1 MKNLRKLSKSNL
13 KTIKGGNAPLCDSGY
28 MACRVGKT
36 PSGAPIW
43 ECLPNAIINNKKGTS
58 VHEVPFIFYILFI
71 LKLPV

>member
-13 KTIKGGNAPLCDSGY
+13 KTIKGGSAPLCDSGY

-43 ECLPNAIINNKKGTS
+43 ECLPNCN
-58 VHEVPFIFYILFI
+58 Y
-71 LKLPV
+71 